1 MSANQKKVSFT
12 VRQMTLK
19 DADFVLNFVKE
30 LGWKEGKNEPHIS
43 MTIDPDGGWVA
54 EDNQTG
60 KNKLKI
66 NENNE

>member
-1 MSANQKKVSFT
+1 MKVAFT

-19 DADFVLNFVKE
+19 DADFVLTLSTQ
-30 LGWKEGKNEPHIS
+30 LGWKIGKNGPHIS
-43 MTIDPDGGWVA
+43 MAIDPDGGWVA